1 MRQPGPEA
9 ALATSVAAMRGFN
22 RFYTGAIG
30 VLDER
35 HLRSALSLAE
45 VRVLY
50 ELAHAAA
57 STPPSARTLAA
68 ALGLDE
74 GYLSRILQRFAQRGW
89 LRRSR
94 DSADR
99 RRSRLALSGR
109 GRAALAPLEARSRQH
124 GAAMLG
130 RLQPAER
137 AELIDAMRTIQR
149 LLGPPPEEVS
159 AAVTLR
165 APAPGDLGWI
175 VHRHGALYARE
186 YGYDMEFEALVARIA
201 ADYVQKLDPKRECFW
216 IAERA
221 GAIAGSVFLVR
232 KSATVAKLR
241 LLYVEP
247 WARGT
252 GTGSRLVD
260 ACIRFARRAGYRRIV
275 LWTQS
280 ELAAARRLYMRA
292 GFELVAE
299 EPHRSFGRDLVA
311 ETWTKRL

>member
-1 MRQPGPEA
+1 MRPSGSDP
-9 ALATSVAAMRGFN
+9 ALASSVAAMRGFN

-30 VLDER
+30 VLDEH
-35 HLRSALSLAE
+35 HLHSALSLAE

-50 ELAHAAA
+50 ELAHAGA
-57 STPPSARTLAA
+57 SVPPSARTLAA

-94 DSADR
+94 DNADR
-99 RRSRLALSGR
+99 RRSRLVLTGR
-109 GRAALAPLEARSRQH
+109 GRAALAPLEARSRQR
-124 GAAMLG
+124 GASMLG
-130 RLQPAER
+130 PLEPDER
-137 AELIDAMRTIQR
+137 ADLVEAMRTIQR
-149 LLGPPPEEVS
+149 LLGARPEAAS
-159 AAVTLR
+159 TAVTLR

-186 YGYDMEFEALVARIA
+186 YGYDMGFEALVARIA
-201 ADYVQKLDPKRECFW
+201 ADYVQKLDSARECCW

-247 WARGT
+247 WARGS

-260 ACIRFARRAGYRRIV
+260 ACIEFARRAGYRRIV

-280 ELAAARRLYMRA
+280 ELIAARRLYARA
-292 GFELVAE
+292 GFERVAE
-299 EPHRSFGRDLVA
+299 EPHHSFGRDLVA